1 VRSEGVCKKGG
12 AVDKMNSFL
21 KASSSKAVLKRA
33 HVDESECGGCE
44 EMGSSLDLKGG
55 DKWMSIVE
63 RILSAAAYQTCIT
76 SESTKGHLKTNS

>member
-1 VRSEGVCKKGG
+1 LFVLFSQILFTLLL
-12 AVDKMNSFL
+12 FL
-21 KASSSKAVLKRA
+21 FWVLKRA